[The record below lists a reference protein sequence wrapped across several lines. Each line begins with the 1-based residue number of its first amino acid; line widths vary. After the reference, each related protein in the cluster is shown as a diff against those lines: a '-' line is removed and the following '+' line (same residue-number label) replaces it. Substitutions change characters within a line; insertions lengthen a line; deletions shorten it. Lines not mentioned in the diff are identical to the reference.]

1 MPHTKTTLK
10 ILTLS
15 IGLFFVFSTTAHAEV
30 IKSFDSQIT
39 VNPDASVSVV
49 ETIVYDSEGLEKHGI
64 YRDITPRNAKGEKMM
79 LKDISV
85 ATPSGSAYQ
94 WSRLTD
100 NGN

>member
-39 VNPDASVSVV
+39 VNPDA
-49 ETIVYDSEGLEKHGI
+49 
-64 YRDITPRNAKGEKMM
+64 
-79 LKDISV
+79 
-85 ATPSGSAYQ
+85 
-94 WSRLTD
+94 RL
-100 NGN
+100 